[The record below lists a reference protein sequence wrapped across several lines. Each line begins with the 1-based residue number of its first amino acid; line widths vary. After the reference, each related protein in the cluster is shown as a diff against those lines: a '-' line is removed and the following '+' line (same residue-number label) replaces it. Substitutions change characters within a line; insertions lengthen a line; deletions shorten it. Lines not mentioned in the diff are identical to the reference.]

1 LALNEL
7 GSRFGGGLTDN
18 LTVSPN
24 HDLGPGPFSYFDNLL
39 ACITTRSSYLF
50 VHRQGVVV
58 LIGTDH
64 MLPPSKDWIA
74 CHTSTFPTHSSPFDL
89 RQITSGGVTA
99 PFKTHASSTI
109 GK

>member
-1 LALNEL
+1 LFLIEL
-7 GSRFGGGLTDN
+7 STRFGGGQTDN

-50 VHRQGVVV
+50 VHRQGVVF
-58 LIGTDH
+58 LIGANH
-64 MLPPSKDWIA
+64 MLPSSKDWIA
-74 CHTSTFPTHSSPFDL
+74 RHTSTFPTHSSPFDL
-89 RQITSGGVTA
+89 LQITSGGVTA
-99 PFKTHASSTI
+99 PFKTYASSTI